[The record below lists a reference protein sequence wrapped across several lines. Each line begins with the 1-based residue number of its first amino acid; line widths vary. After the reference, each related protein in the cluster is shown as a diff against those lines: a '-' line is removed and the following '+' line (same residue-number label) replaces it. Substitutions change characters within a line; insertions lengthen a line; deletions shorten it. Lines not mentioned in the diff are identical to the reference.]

1 LDLPERGRVSNGL
14 SLRPAHGNL
23 WIPRLVGVDD
33 GGPAALSTI
42 GFGPTCVTFV
52 IADAWERGQNSL
64 VTIARL
70 PQAEVARLGRFGMSV
85 VLLILGIVVAA
96 AGIATIG
103 FGIPNNDFTLST
115 TLFITGTTALTGGL
129 ILIGLSAVVTE
140 LGRVAEGLKNR
151 TVTPRSNSATKQGAE
166 SLEPAL
172 EPVIASVAPPAALN
186 QAPIPPPAPPAQ

>member
-1 LDLPERGRVSNGL
+1 
-14 SLRPAHGNL
+14 A
-23 WIPRLVGVDD
+23 
-33 GGPAALSTI
+33 
-42 GFGPTCVTFV
+42 PTCVTLV

-70 PQAEVARLGRFGMSV
+70 PQTEAAGLGRIGMSV

-103 FGIPNNDFTLST
+103 FGIPNNDLTLSA

-151 TVTPRSNSATKQGAE
+151 SAAPRSNSATKQGAE
-166 SLEPAL
+166 SQEPAL
-172 EPVIASVAPPAALN
+172 EPMIAPAALN
-186 QAPIPPPAPPAQ
+186 QAPIPPAAPPAQPAAPGPVIAPPAPAVAAGQRASAQP